1 MTDATGG
8 SGSTPTPGFD
18 ELGAAAVL
26 GRALQVSGGAG
37 LVLDALRRLPGST
50 HQPGGRGLFTNRPET
65 VQVGT
70 WRYQVDRDGR
80 LRGAHVVGGIV
91 IAERVLA
98 PTPGGAHVAAAI
110 AEHLGQHG
118 AHLLPDVQ
126 AVLAGVQAAT
136 A

>member
-1 MTDATGG
+1 MPDATGG
-8 SGSTPTPGFD
+8 AGLTPTPGFD

-26 GRALQVSGGAG
+26 GHALTVSGGAAV
-37 LVLDALRRLPGST
+37 VLAALAKLPGAT
-50 HQPGGRGLFTNRPET
+50 HRSGGRGLFSSRPES

-110 AEHLGQHG
+110 TEHLGQHG

>member
-1 MTDATGG
+1 MPDTAGG
-8 SGSTPTPGFD
+8 AGPTPTSGFD

-26 GRALQVSGGAG
+26 GNALTVPGGAG
-37 LVLDALRRLPGST
+37 LVLAALGKLPGAT
-50 HQPGGRGLFTNRPET
+50 HRSGGRGLFSARPET

-110 AEHLGQHG
+110 AEHLNQQGSQ
-118 AHLLPDVQ
+118 LLPDVQ